1 MKKAIYAGSFDP
13 VTLGHMDIIERAAN
27 LFDCLVVAVLE
38 NPNKKSLFTVEERKH
53 HLELATKHIENV
65 EVASFQGLLVDFAK
79 EIGAN
84 IAVRGLRN
92 TLDFSAEYP
101 MFLINRKLYDK
112 IETVYLAADEEHLA
126 LSSTNVKEVAVFGG
140 DIRSEGDRMDSVL
153 QLLDELE
160 DVMDSS
166 KAVPFS
172 SKVTVNKEEI
182 YDIIS
187 EIRMK
192 LPNELKQ
199 SKWVIEERNKILID
213 AQREADEIV
222 KNAEDRMVRL
232 VDENEVTKKAYEQ
245 AAAIIDS
252 AKKTSKD
259 MRLGAME
266 YAESVLADAEGKLKE
281 LKSVVYSESIKTD
294 DYFAQTL
301 DVLAENIQELRMGK

>member
-1 MKKAIYAGSFDP
+1 
-13 VTLGHMDIIERAAN
+13 
-27 LFDCLVVAVLE
+27 
-38 NPNKKSLFTVEERKH
+38 
-53 HLELATKHIENV
+53 
-65 EVASFQGLLVDFAK
+65 
-79 EIGAN
+79 
-84 IAVRGLRN
+84 
-92 TLDFSAEYP
+92 
-101 MFLINRKLYDK
+101 
-112 IETVYLAADEEHLA
+112 
-126 LSSTNVKEVAVFGG
+126 
-140 DIRSEGDRMDSVL
+140 MDSVL

-301 DVLAENIQELRMGK
+301 DVLAENSGAAYGQMISLILCQKLHSKAPRGKTGLAKAREKRA